1 MRDAVAVFVVFLLIA
16 LALSMATSLNW
27 HRRAHFRLRRAMAL
41 SGRKIIAEIPY
52 KDDLSF
58 FTEDTQSFQWDA
70 HRIAKSEIRAVK
82 LLITGA
88 SIASFVSSRFHSP
101 AADVSHFEVSKQTEP
116 IEFERERWDVSIELE
131 KETILVPCGSIRER
145 VSQELA
151 RQVYEAVRTDIK
163 RRDQL
168 SSH

>member
-41 SGRKIIAEIPY
+41 SGRTIIAEIPY

-70 HRIAKSEIRAVK
+70 HRIAKSEIRAV
-82 LLITGA
+82 
-88 SIASFVSSRFHSP
+88 
-101 AADVSHFEVSKQTEP
+101 
-116 IEFERERWDVSIELE
+116 
-131 KETILVPCGSIRER
+131 
-145 VSQELA
+145 
-151 RQVYEAVRTDIK
+151 
-163 RRDQL
+163 
-168 SSH
+168 